1 MKRADKIGYVVL
13 GGLLVV
19 LLAAGWFFG
28 LRSRSNNVCQICQ
41 RQISSRARVTLE
53 IGGKRKDACCARCA
67 ITEAFQEQRPV
78 RLIRVT
84 DYATGSPL
92 APEQAWFVDGARKV
106 LCAHDQPMFDE
117 SKHAEHLAFDRCS
130 PGAYAFAR
138 RQDAEAFARDNG
150 GVVVQLQELMEGV
163 PQ

>member
-1 MKRADKIGYVVL
+1 MKRADKIGYAVL
-13 GGLLVV
+13 GGVLVV
-19 LLAAGWFFG
+19 LVAAGWFFG
-28 LRSRSNNVCQICQ
+28 LRSRSNDVCQICQ

-53 IGGKRKDACCARCA
+53 IGGKRLDACCARCA
-67 ITEAFQEQRPV
+67 ITEAGQEHRPV

-92 APEQAWFVDGARKV
+92 APERAWFVDGSRKV
-106 LCAHDQPMFDE
+106 LCSHDQPMFDE

-138 RQDAEAFARDNG
+138 PQDAEEFARENG
-150 GVVVQLQELMEGV
+150 GVVVQLKELMEGA

>member
-1 MKRADKIGYVVL
+1 MKRTDKIGYVVL
-13 GGLLVV
+13 GGVLVV

-28 LRSRSNNVCQICQ
+28 LRPRHGEVCEICQ
-41 RQISSRARVTLE
+41 RQINPRARVTME
-53 IGGKRKDACCARCA
+53 IGGRVLDACCARCA
-67 ITEAFQEQRPV
+67 ITESLQEHRTV

-84 DYATGSPL
+84 DYTTGSAL
-92 APEQAWFVDGARKV
+92 APEQAWFVDGSRKV
-106 LCAHDQPMFDE
+106 LCSHDQPMFDE

-138 RQDAEAFARDNG
+138 RPDAEAFARENG
-150 GVVVQLQELMEGV
+150 GDVVRLKQLMEGV

>member
-13 GGLLVV
+13 GAVLVV
-19 LLAAGWFFG
+19 LLAGGWFA
-28 LRSRSNNVCQICQ
+28 LHPRRAVVCEICQ
-41 RQISSRARVTLE
+41 REINPRARVTME
-53 IGGKRKDACCARCA
+53 IGGRVLDACCARCA
-67 ITEAFQEQRPV
+67 ITDAFQEHRPV
-78 RLIRVT
+78 RLLRVT

-92 APEQAWFVDGARKV
+92 EPSQAWFVDGSRKV
-106 LCAHDQPMFDE
+106 LCSHDQPMVDE

-138 RQDAEAFARDNG
+138 RQDAETFIRENG
-150 GVVVQLQELMEGV
+150 GVVLRLQELMEGV

>member
-13 GGLLVV
+13 GGVLAV

-28 LRSRSNNVCQICQ
+28 LRPHNGDVCDICQ
-41 RQISSRARVTLE
+41 RQINPRARVTLE

-67 ITEAFQEQRPV
+67 ITEALQERRPV

-84 DYATGSPL
+84 DYATGSAL
-92 APEQAWFVDGARKV
+92 APDQAWFVDGSRKV
-106 LCAHDQPMFDE
+106 LCSHDQPMFDE

-138 RQDAEAFARDNG
+138 RQDAEAFVRENG
-150 GVVVQLQELMEGV
+150 GAILRLKQLMEGV

>member
-1 MKRADKIGYVVL
+1 MKRADKVGYAVL
-13 GGLLVV
+13 GGVLVV

-28 LRSRSNNVCQICQ
+28 LRRHNGDVCGICQ
-41 RQISSRARVTLE
+41 RQINPRARVTLQ
-53 IGGKRKDACCARCA
+53 IGGQRKEACCARCA
-67 ITEAFQEQRPV
+67 ITEALQERRPV

-84 DYATGSPL
+84 DFATGSPL
-92 APEQAWFVDGARKV
+92 APDRAWFVDGSRAV
-106 LCAHDQPMFDE
+106 LCSHDQPMFDE

-138 RQDAEAFARDNG
+138 REDAEAFARENG
-150 GVVVQLQELMEGV
+150 GVILRLAQLMEGV